1 MLGQFGATVS
11 SSSSS
16 EDRIFIYEVAGL
28 RQNDRTDR
36 NVYSVRNSSNTL
48 IQVPLNRMNEQMR
61 RITMLGG
68 KIVAIHPLAAVA
80 DSSAQKKQGATKKT
94 SEERE

>member
-36 NVYSVRNSSNTL
+36 NAYSVRNSSNTL
-48 IQVPLNRMNEQMR
+48 IQVPINRMNEEMQ
-61 RITMLGG
+61 RIARLGG
-68 KIVAIHPLAAVA
+68 KIVGIHPLTSAAVA
-80 DSSAQKKQGATKKT
+80 SSQKQQKTTKK
-94 SEERE
+94 SEDQE

>member
-28 RQNDRTDR
+28 RQNDNTDR
-36 NVYSVRNSSNTL
+36 NAYSVRNSSNTL
-48 IQVPLNRMNEQMR
+48 IQVPLKRMNEEMQ
-61 RITMLGG
+61 RITRLGG
-68 KIVAIHPLAAVA
+68 KIVAIHPLAAVPA
-80 DSSAQKKQGATKKT
+80 SSSQKKQKATKPD
-94 SEERE
+94 ENRE